1 MKVMVFGATGAV
13 GRPLVRM
20 LRERGDTVI
29 GPTRG
34 DGPGSAA
41 LAELGAE
48 PIICDALDGAA
59 VTRALQEHRPE
70 AIVNQLTSLAAPLN
84 PRRYREWLAPTNRLR
99 AEGTRHIVAAAQAS
113 GVGRLVS
120 QSIAFAYRWEGS
132 EPCTEDEPLFDRD
145 LGFGEA
151 VAALREL
158 ERLTLEMPSGAVLR
172 YGWFYGPGTGYG
184 RDGAFAQMV
193 ARRAYP
199 IVGRGTGVYSF
210 VHVEDAAAAAVAT
223 LDSGATG
230 VFNVVDDDP
239 APMREWLPTYAAA
252 LAAPRPRRVPLWLAR
267 LATARY
273 VADGAV
279 HQRGASNARA
289 KAELGWAPR
298 WPSWRDGFARS
309 LAAETA

>member
-29 GPTRG
+29 GTTRSAG
-34 DGPGSAA
+34 SGSAA

-48 PIICDALDGAA
+48 AVVCDALDGEA
-59 VTRALQEHRPE
+59 VRRAVDAHRPE
-70 AIVNQLTSLAAPLN
+70 VIVNQLTSLSAPLN
-84 PRRYREWLAPTNRLR
+84 PRRYSEWLAPTNRLR
-99 AEGTRHIVAAAQAS
+99 AEGTSHIVAAAQAS
-113 GVGRLVS
+113 GVRRLVS
-120 QSIAFAYRWEGS
+120 QSIAFAYRWGGEG
-132 EPCTEDEPLFDRD
+132 PCTEDEPLFDRD
-145 LGFGEA
+145 LGFGEG

-158 ERLTLEMPSGAVLR
+158 ERLTLGMPSGAVLR

-199 IVGRGTGVYSF
+199 IIGRGTGVFSF

-223 LDSGATG
+223 IDSGATG
-230 VFNVVDDDP
+230 VFNIVDDDP
-239 APMREWLPTYAAA
+239 APMREWLPSYAAA
-252 LAAPRPRRVPLWLAR
+252 LAAPRPRRVPLWIAR

-273 VADGAV
+273 VADGGV

-289 KAELGWAPR
+289 KAELGWTPR
-298 WPSWRDGFARS
+298 WPSWRDGFARA
-309 LAAETA
+309 LAAESA